1 MFFAS
6 LPGPPVF
13 YLNVQNG
20 AAGGPRTY
28 RLYTSIFHKSYQY
41 LETFCIFAK
50 SWVDMKIELDE
61 DLKDLIET
69 GESGRYR
76 NVARNR
82 VLYAGLMRAYQ
93 TMESV
98 SSVEEL
104 KLYSFLHYEQ
114 LRHGYSG
121 LSSVRLDNRYVHRL
135 LFEERDDHITL
146 KLIEIDDT
154 HYGNKK

>member
-1 MFFAS
+1 MLFVCFNGLLIKNLITNLCFLPPSRGRLFFI
-6 LPGPPVF
+6 
-13 YLNVQNG
+13 YM
-20 AAGGPRTY
+20 Y
-28 RLYTSIFHKSYQY
+28 RMVLQAVRGLTVCTRQSFIKSYQY

-50 SWVDMKIELDE
+50 NWVDMKIELDE

-76 NVARNR
+76 DVARNR
-82 VLYAGLMRAYQ
+82 VL
-93 TMESV
+93 
-98 SSVEEL
+98 
-104 KLYSFLHYEQ
+104 
-114 LRHGYSG
+114 YSG

-135 LFEERDDHITL
+135 LFEELDDSITL

>member
-1 MFFAS
+1 M
-6 LPGPPVF
+6 
-13 YLNVQNG
+13 
-20 AAGGPRTY
+20 
-28 RLYTSIFHKSYQY
+28 YTSIFHKSYQY
-41 LETFCIFAK
+41 LGTFCIFAK

-76 NVARNR
+76 DVARNR
-82 VLYAGLMRAYQ
+82 VL
-93 TMESV
+93 
-98 SSVEEL
+98 
-104 KLYSFLHYEQ
+104 
-114 LRHGYSG
+114 YSG

-135 LFEERDDHITL
+135 VFEELDDSITL